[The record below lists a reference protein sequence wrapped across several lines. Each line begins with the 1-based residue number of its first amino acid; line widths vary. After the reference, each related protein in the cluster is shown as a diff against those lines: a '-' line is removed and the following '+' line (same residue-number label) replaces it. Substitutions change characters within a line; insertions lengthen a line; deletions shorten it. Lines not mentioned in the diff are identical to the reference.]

1 MRNVFNIN
9 TAQYS
14 PLACDELVPQ
24 IFSAKNELPSKKCA
38 LNELPSKRG
47 SENELHPYSS
57 ILNDLPSTTFTDDL
71 FCQLFGSTK
80 FGLFTF
86 GLSGVGSDEKHR

>member
-14 PLACDELVPQ
+14 PLACDELVTQ

-47 SENELHPYSS
+47 SENELHPCSS
-57 ILNDLPSTTFTDDL
+57 ILNDLPPRSRGFDVL
-71 FCQLFGSTK
+71 PLRICL
-80 FGLFTF
+80 LY
-86 GLSGVGSDEKHR
+86 

>member
-24 IFSAKNELPSKKCA
+24 IFSAKNELPTKKCS
-38 LNELPSKRG
+38 LNELPSKSG
-47 SENELHPYSS
+47 SGNELHPYSS
-57 ILNDLPSTTFTDDL
+57 ILNDLPPRPRSR
-71 FCQLFGSTK
+71 
-80 FGLFTF
+80 GLDELPPS
-86 GLSGVGSDEKHR
+86 GLPY